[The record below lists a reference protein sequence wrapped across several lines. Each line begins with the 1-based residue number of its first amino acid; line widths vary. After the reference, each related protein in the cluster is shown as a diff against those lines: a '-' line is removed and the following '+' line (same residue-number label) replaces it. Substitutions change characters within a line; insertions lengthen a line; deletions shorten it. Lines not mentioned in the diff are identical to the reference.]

1 MCGILGQIS
10 LGEAAC
16 ALPPDFFLSALNKME
31 HRGPDDSG
39 VITDDRFIFGHRRLS
54 ILDLSTKA
62 RQPMVTPDGALTL
75 SYNGEIY
82 NFKALRKSL
91 QNKGAKFH
99 TTSDTEVLLYGLY
112 YEGIDFIKRCNGFFA
127 FAAYDK
133 RTDCC
138 WIARD
143 RLGIKP
149 LYVHD
154 DGKFLTFSSEIKS
167 ILALTKF
174 EAKLNVKSVSSYMSF
189 RYPIGNQ
196 TFFEHVECLA
206 PGNYLTIKNGSKKQ
220 IQYWDPRDAFD
231 KQSEDKGE
239 SYYIEGLKAQ
249 LEDAISKRMIADVP
263 VGAYLSGGV
272 DSSLISAVMA
282 MHTDHPLK
290 SFTIGFDEPGYNEF
304 EYASLVAQQYKTDH
318 HEIILNADDYFQK
331 LNTLIEFKDA
341 PLAVPNEVP
350 LYEMS
355 KQLKKHITVVLSG
368 EGADEL
374 FGGYGRIFRST
385 DEFEKAHLAAH
396 SPPDP
401 ELAIFQAAFIKKY
414 GVSSFS
420 KSVDHFLQNYR
431 YTSINLKK
439 SLLNLDIDGIEKELV
454 GEFESLFDSLPGQSY
469 LNKALYTFEK
479 LHLQGLLGRVD
490 TTTMATSVEARVPFV
505 DHELV
510 EFAFSIPEHYKMR
523 WKSKADAEN
532 ARSKL
537 GNDISELYDIP
548 KWILKKSSE
557 SLLPEKIL
565 YRKKMGFPVPLD
577 KWFGGKFKA
586 LAQEI
591 LLSRACKERGL
602 INQKSVESLLNKTD
616 GSFDHSM
623 GMKLWMLVNLELFQ
637 IKYFDS

>member
-1 MCGILGQIS
+1 MCGILGQLPLS
-10 LGEAAC
+10 NAAC
-16 ALPPDFFLSALNKME
+16 ALSPDFFSDALNKME

-39 VITDDRFIFGHRRLS
+39 IVMDDRFVFGHRRLS
-54 ILDLSTKA
+54 ILDLSSKA
-62 RQPMVTPDGALTL
+62 RQPMVTPDGVLTL
-75 SYNGEIY
+75 TYNGEIY
-82 NFKALRKSL
+82 NYETLRKSL
-91 QNKGAKFH
+91 QNRGVKFQ

-127 FAAYDK
+127 FAAFDK
-133 RTDCC
+133 RTNCC
-138 WIARD
+138 WVARD

-154 DGKFLTFSSEIKS
+154 DGKYLTFSSEIKS
-167 ILALTKF
+167 ILALVGCQL
-174 EAKLNVKSVSSYMSF
+174 ELNLKSVSSYMSF

-196 TFFEHVECLA
+196 TFFEGIECLS
-206 PGNYLTIKNGSKKQ
+206 PGNYLTIKNGRKQ
-220 IQYWDPRDAFD
+220 QFQYWDPKEAFN

-239 SYYIEGLKAQ
+239 SYYIEGLSAQ
-249 LEDAISKRMIADVP
+249 LQAAISKRMVADVP

-272 DSSLISAVMA
+272 DSSLIAAVMA
-282 MHTDHPLK
+282 THTDHPLK

-304 EYASLVAQQYKTDH
+304 EYASLVAQQYQTDH

-385 DEFEKAHLAAH
+385 DEFEKANLAH
-396 SPPDP
+396 SHQDP
-401 ELAIFQAAFIKKY
+401 ELAIFQAAFIRKY

-420 KSVDHFLQNYR
+420 KQIDHFLHNYR
-431 YTSINLKK
+431 YTSVNLKK
-439 SLLNLDIDGIEKELV
+439 SLLNLDIDVIEKELV

-490 TTTMATSVEARVPFV
+490 TTTMATAVEARVPFV

-510 EFAFSIPEHYKMR
+510 EFAFSIPEHYKLR
-523 WKSKADAEN
+523 WKSAADAEN

-537 GNDISELYDIP
+537 GNDISELHDIP
-548 KWILKKSSE
+548 KWILKKTGE
-557 SLLPEKIL
+557 SFLPNKIL

-577 KWFGGKFKA
+577 KWFGGKFKT
-586 LAQEI
+586 LAQDI
-591 LLSRACKERGL
+591 LLSSACKERGL
-602 INQKSVESLLNKTD
+602 INNRAVEAILNKAD
-616 GSFDHSM
+616 VSADHSM
-623 GMKLWMLVNLELFQ
+623 AMKLWMLVNLELFQ
-637 IKYFDS
+637 VRYFVS